1 MNVYNTSNIQ
11 KPEVSDKSSQT
22 TPTNN
27 SHLLHPITEP
37 SSSARV
43 ETDDLSETSNYETLD
58 TEDGSGAA

>member
-22 TPTNN
+22 TNNN